1 MAQRKTGN
9 TMAKRRKGN
18 TMAKGHNTI
27 VKQRADNTMANRKRN
42 IDDPQITTQK
52 IERLNNKI
60 STQKLDR
67 KTLVDI
73 CKIILASIKSS

>member
-27 VKQRADNTMANRKRN
+27 VKQRAINTMANRKRT

-60 STQKLDR
+60 STQKLDWQD
-67 KTLVDI
+67 V
-73 CKIILASIKSS
+73 S

>member
-27 VKQRADNTMANRKRN
+27 AKQRADNTMANRKRT
-42 IDDPQITTQK
+42 IDDPQITTRK

-67 KTLVDI
+67 QDV
-73 CKIILASIKSS
+73 S